1 MRYLLDTYVIL
12 WLAFEEEKL
21 SKKVKKILTR
31 SDVEIYLSAV
41 SFWEISLKFK
51 TGKLDLKIH
60 NPETLQA
67 GFDQFFEHKKL
78 NLSFEDSLTFYKL
91 EPQFHKDP
99 FDRMLIWQALRHDLI
114 LISIDEQMKPYQSL
128 GLKLIW

>member
-1 MRYLLDTYVIL
+1 MRYLLDTHVIL

-31 SDVEIYLSAV
+31 SDVEIYLSGV

-51 TGKLDLKIH
+51 TGKLDLKSH

-78 NLSFEDSLTFYKL
+78 NLNFEDALTFYKL

-114 LISIDEQMKPYQSL
+114 LISIDEKMKPYKSL